1 MFDDMGVS
9 EQMINIRFCK
19 GGSQKCSG
27 GINWLLAIRNLGQK
41 SLLLLFCCCFSI
53 CKTGLGRGT

>member
-1 MFDDMGVS
+1 MFDDTGVS

-41 SLLLLFCCCFSI
+41 
-53 CKTGLGRGT
+53 